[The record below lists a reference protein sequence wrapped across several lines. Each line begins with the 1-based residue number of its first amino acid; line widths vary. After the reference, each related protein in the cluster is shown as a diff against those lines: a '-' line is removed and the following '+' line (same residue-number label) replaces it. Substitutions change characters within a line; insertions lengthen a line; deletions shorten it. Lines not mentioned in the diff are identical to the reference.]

1 MFRKFSAH
9 ADSRILHHKPVA
21 RHPGGAA
28 GGQLTY
34 PELHTASFGG
44 EFDGIAQNIQQNL
57 VETKRVP
64 ENGFMA
70 DMVYICAEA
79 DSRILRLQRDDGG
92 NLLH

>member
-9 ADSRILHHKPVA
+9 ADPRILHHKPVA

-28 GGQLTY
+28 GGKLLDQKLHGA
-34 PELHTASFGG
+34 PFWGEL
-44 EFDGIAQNIQQNL
+44 DGISQNIQQNL

-64 ENGFMA
+64 ENGFVA

-79 DSRILRLQRDDGG
+79 DSRILRL
-92 NLLH
+92 